1 MIGLKFVY
9 LFFLH
14 QDTIASQSPI
24 NVKLFCCIQLSTN
37 ANARDVGNES
47 ALEIQRIGKNK
58 THLPLILR
66 MSSVTFINTHISQ
79 GQVSTCASSPIPI
92 PWIMPPPQPL
102 PYPQMH
108 LPHLVTGRRYMP
120 IAFGPTT
127 TLILLYSYWA
137 MNLQPRHPIRC
148 MCHSTSPY
156 WNTTLLYVSSRRKIH
171 IVLGPIMTSTL
182 LYSHQT
188 MNLHPCHL
196 HRRHRPPSPYWIT
209 PLHHLHNPPA
219 HRLCNFLRALH
230 LQRHLSRTELT

>member
-14 QDTIASQSPI
+14 QDTIASRSPI

-37 ANARDVGNES
+37 VNTRDVGNES

-66 MSSVTFINTHISQ
+66 TSSVTFINTHISQ

-92 PWIMPPPQPL
+92 PRITPPPRPL
-102 PYPQMH
+102 PYPQRH
-108 LPHLVTGRRYMP
+108 LPHLATGRRYMP

-127 TLILLYSYWA
+127 TLTLLYSYWA
-137 MNLQPRHPIRC
+137 MNLQPRHPIRR
-148 MCHSTSPY
+148 MRHSPSPY
-156 WNTTLLYVSSRRKIH
+156 RNTTLLYVRSRRKIPR
-171 IVLGPIMTSTL
+171 PITTSTL

-196 HRRHRPPSPYWIT
+196 HCMHRPPSPYWIT

-219 HRLCNFLRALH
+219 HRLCNFLRARDH
-230 LQRHLSRTELT
+230 HESY